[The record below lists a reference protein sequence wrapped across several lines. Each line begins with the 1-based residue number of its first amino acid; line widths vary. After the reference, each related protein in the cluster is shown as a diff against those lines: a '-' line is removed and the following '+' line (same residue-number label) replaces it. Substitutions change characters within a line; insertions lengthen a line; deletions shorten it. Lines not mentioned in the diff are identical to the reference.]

1 MLQLLLRHDRPVVL
15 AGLLGVI
22 MLAWAWLLFGAGIEM
37 EQMDM
42 GGGQIMLMPAA
53 WTTGYAAL
61 IFLMW
66 AIMMMAMMLPS
77 AAPAILLV
85 TALARARGIGNG
97 APTAGLFA
105 GGYVLVWV
113 GFSLAATALQFS
125 LDRGGLLTETMASAS
140 AVVAGSLLIVA
151 GLYQWSPLKQACLSH
166 CRQPLAFLVGHW
178 RQGAWGTVVNG
189 IHHGLFCLG
198 CCWLLMALLFVGGL
212 MNLLWIGSLAVL
224 ILIEKTVPWGA
235 RMSRLTGGALIVW
248 GVFVLWSA
256 L

>member
-1 MLQLLLRHDRPVVL
+1 
-15 AGLLGVI
+15 

-105 GGYVLVWV
+105 SGYVLVWV
-113 GFSLAATALQFS
+113 GFSLAATALQLS
-125 LDRGGLLTETMASAS
+125 LDRGGLAHRDDGEAPAPLWR
-140 AVVAGSLLIVA
+140 VAYL
-151 GLYQWSPLKQACLSH
+151 
-166 CRQPLAFLVGHW
+166 
-178 RQGAWGTVVNG
+178 
-189 IHHGLFCLG
+189 
-198 CCWLLMALLFVGGL
+198 
-212 MNLLWIGSLAVL
+212 
-224 ILIEKTVPWGA
+224 
-235 RMSRLTGGALIVW
+235 
-248 GVFVLWSA
+248 
-256 L
+256 